1 MPILPIDSGR
11 YGSKE
16 MRDIFEDER
25 RLQYQL
31 DFEATVA
38 QVQSQLGMIP
48 AYAADDIKRGA
59 RPGRVTTARVSELES
74 VSEHD
79 TAAMVEALS
88 EQVNR
93 KSVV

>member
-38 QVQSQLGMIP
+38 QAQAQLGMIP
-48 AYAADDIKRGA
+48 ADASG
-59 RPGRVTTARVSELES
+59 
-74 VSEHD
+74 
-79 TAAMVEALS
+79 
-88 EQVNR
+88 
-93 KSVV
+93 